1 MQDKHICSISPVGP
15 AGDFVTS
22 IVAKLREINKTDRR
36 VADEVRRSLVET
48 LFVSSTS
55 LGMGAIA
62 GSACSTAIALSS
74 QDPWIAAMAVAIGV
88 TGALRMLHAVFYH
101 KRTRGDPGSEST
113 RSETVYEIGAWVY
126 ALLLGLMT
134 LLTLVRSDNAI
145 YHMLAS
151 VLTIGYAAGFCGR
164 NAGRPVI
171 AIGQLSLA
179 ASPVAIGLLLS
190 PEPLRWVLG
199 GVTCVFVVGMV
210 DITLQTYSAVL
221 KAMSATQEQKIL
233 TARFERLARYDAM
246 TGLENRAA
254 FQERLQSELAGLP
267 DNEQLAILWLDL
279 DKFKEI
285 NDSLGHPAGDRVLCT
300 VARQLTSIVDGRGS
314 VARFGGDEFVLLCRG
329 SKAGFAEDMAREV
342 IRAVIVPMDLDGAAI
357 QVTGSIGLALA
368 PTDGNDS
375 DTLLQHADMALYHAK
390 SNGRNDFCTFKPSME
405 EEFLEL
411 RQLEAA
417 LRVAVER
424 EELQVHYQPIIDL
437 KTGMVRSCEALLRWT
452 HPELGP
458 ISPARFIPLAESTG
472 LITPISHWVLS
483 QACTAAASWP
493 EDVSVAVNMSPAL
506 LKDLHLSHMILSAL
520 YTSGLQ
526 ARRLEL
532 EITESVLLEENAQSN
547 SLIKEFQKIGL
558 KLSID
563 DFGTGYSS
571 LTYLKKYR
579 FDKIKIDTSFIADV
593 TRSREARA
601 IIHALVG
608 LAAELNMDI
617 VAEGIETETQ
627 LGYVTGA
634 RCTMAQGFFV
644 GRPVPQEVISRRLH
658 AQMRGEAWTGE
669 DVTLQPVLRRLQA

>member
-1 MQDKHICSISPVGP
+1 M
-15 AGDFVTS
+15 TS
-22 IVAKLREINKTDRR
+22 IVAKLREIGKTDRR

-74 QDPWIAAMAVAIGV
+74 HDPWIASIAIAIGM
-88 TGALRMLHAVFYH
+88 TGALRVGHAVFYH
-101 KRTRGDPGSEST
+101 KRSRGDDSTESA

-126 ALLLGLMT
+126 ALLLGMMT
-134 LLTLVRSDNAI
+134 FLTLVRSDNAL
-145 YHMLAS
+145 YHMLAG
-151 VLTIGYAAGFCGR
+151 VLTIGYAAGICGR

-171 AIGQLSLA
+171 AIGQLALA
-179 ASPVAIGLLLS
+179 AAPVALGLFLS
-190 PEPLRWVLG
+190 AEPLRWVLG
-199 GVTCVFVVGMV
+199 GVTCVFVIGMV

-221 KAMSATQEQKIL
+221 KAMSATQEQKRL
-233 TARFERLARYDAM
+233 TARFERLARYDSM

-254 FQERLQSELAGLP
+254 FQERLQNELETIGEQ
-267 DNEQLAILWLDL
+267 DEQLAVLWLDL

-285 NDSLGHPAGDRVLCT
+285 NDSLGHPTGDRVLCT
-300 VARQLTSIVDGRGS
+300 VARQLSSIVDGRGS

-329 SKAGFAEDMAREV
+329 GREGFAEEMAREV
-342 IRAVIVPMDLDGAAI
+342 IRAVIVPMDIDGAAI
-357 QVTGSIGLALA
+357 QVTGSIGLAVA
-368 PTDGNDS
+368 PRDGADS
-375 DTLLQHADMALYHAK
+375 DTILQHADMALYHAK
-390 SNGRNDFCTFKPSME
+390 SNGRNDFCPFLPAME

-411 RQLEAA
+411 RKLEAA

-424 EELQVHYQPIIDL
+424 EELEVYYQPILDL
-437 KTGMVRSCEALLRWT
+437 RTGKIRSCEALLRWH
-452 HPELGP
+452 HPELGMV
-458 ISPARFIPLAESTG
+458 SPARFIPLAESTG

-483 QACTAAASWP
+483 QACTAAAKWP
-493 EDVSVAVNMSPAL
+493 DDVGVAVNMSPAL

-547 SLIKEFQKIGL
+547 TLIREFQKIGL

-608 LAAELNMDI
+608 LAAELDMDI

-644 GRPVPQEVISRRLH
+644 GRPMPEAIIRRRLE
-658 AQMRGEAWTGE
+658 AQGRGEDWTGE
-669 DVTLQPVLRRLQA
+669 DQSFGPALRRLQA